1 MYEPFRKVV
10 EGDAPQA
17 DNVLTERQRLER
29 RRAELY
35 QDPSLTNRSD
45 ITHKSKVEEL
55 HAIQRKLA
63 DAGYWGEHYKE
74 KL

>member
-1 MYEPFRKVV
+1 MYEPFRKLV

-55 HAIQRKLA
+55 QAIQKKLA
-63 DAGYWGEHYKE
+63 NSGYFGEHYKE

>member
-1 MYEPFRKVV
+1 MYEPFRKLV

-55 HAIQRKLA
+55 QAIQKKLA

>member
-1 MYEPFRKVV
+1 M
-10 EGDAPQA
+10 
-17 DNVLTERQRLER
+17 ER